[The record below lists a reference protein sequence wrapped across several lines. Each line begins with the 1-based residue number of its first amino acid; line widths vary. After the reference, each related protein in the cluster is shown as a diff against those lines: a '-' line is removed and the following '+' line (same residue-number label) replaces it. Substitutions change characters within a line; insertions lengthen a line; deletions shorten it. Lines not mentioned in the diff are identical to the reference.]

1 MSTVQEPI
9 PAASLVSKGQRNP
22 WVFVPTL
29 YFMQGLP
36 YMIANMFS
44 VAMYKKLGIPNE
56 TITLWT
62 SLFVW
67 AWTLK
72 LLWGPFVDSNLTK
85 RTWVILTQ
93 GLILALFALTAWGVT
108 LPGFFTV
115 TVFIFF
121 GVAFL
126 SATHDIAC
134 DGFYLLA
141 LDKPQQAFFVGIRSA
156 AFRLAMIFV
165 NGAMIWMAGEFE
177 ELRFTPRL
185 VWMLA
190 LLSGAL
196 VYGLFWLY
204 GLWALPK
211 PAEDVSGG
219 VRTAGEKVPFI
230 EAMVTFFQQPKIV
243 PILFFI
249 LLYRLGELL
258 VAKIAP
264 LFLLDTREAGGLALP
279 LKEFGVINGTI
290 GVIALIIGG
299 FAGGAMISKLGLKR
313 CLWPMVVCMHAPILL
328 YAWAA
333 YSAPSLPLV
342 TAVVAVD
349 NLGYGFGL
357 AAYLF
362 YLMLISQHGKF
373 KTSHYA
379 IATGLMAFAAMGAG
393 IASGYIQTAV
403 GYGAFFILATVLT
416 IPGTLTLL
424 FIPLDDD
431 AGAAKSLA
439 V

>member
-1 MSTVQEPI
+1 MSSLQEPAVFT
-9 PAASLVSKGQRNP
+9 PEPPRTCRNP
-22 WVFVPTL
+22 WFFVPTL

-36 YMIANMFS
+36 YMVANMFS
-44 VAMYKKLGIPNE
+44 VAMYKKLGVANE
-56 TITLWT
+56 VITLWT

-85 RTWVILTQ
+85 RTWVIATQ
-93 GLILALFALTAWGVT
+93 ALILGMFCLAAWGIT
-108 LPGFFTV
+108 LPGFFGV

-121 GVAFL
+121 VIAFL

-156 AFRLAMIFV
+156 AFRLSMVFV
-165 NGAMIWMAGEFE
+165 NGAMIWLAGEFE
-177 ELRFTPRL
+177 ELHYSPRA

-211 PAEDVSGG
+211 PAEDVKGG
-219 VRTAGEKVPFI
+219 VRTSGQSVPFV
-230 EAMVTFFQQPKIV
+230 EAIVTFFQQPKIV
-243 PILFFI
+243 PILLFV
-249 LLYRLGELL
+249 LLYRFGELL

-264 LFLLDTREAGGLALP
+264 LFLLDKVALGGLELP
-279 LKEFGVINGTI
+279 LKEFGIINGTI
-290 GVIALIIGG
+290 GVIALIFGG
-299 FAGGAMISKLGLKR
+299 FVGGWMISSWGLKR

-328 YAWAA
+328 YVWAA
-333 YSAPSLPLV
+333 YHTPDLV
-342 TAVVAVD
+342 TVSVVVAVD

-357 AAYLF
+357 AAYLV
-362 YLMLISQHGKF
+362 YLMLISQHGKY

-379 IATGLMAFAAMGAG
+379 VATGIMAFAAMGAG
-393 IASGYIQTAV
+393 VLSGYIQKAV
-403 GYGAFFILATVLT
+403 GYGQFFVLSLLLT
-416 IPGTLTLL
+416 IPGTLTLF
-424 FIPLDDD
+424 FIPLDEKTDV
-431 AGAAKSLA
+431 A
-439 V
+439 